1 MKSNNLFTTGANMQ
15 PGEGPE
21 AYHWI
26 TLRAGTN
33 SAGTT
38 TFNGSAG
45 ARTFGGRMASHVIA
59 QEIMT

>member
-1 MKSNNLFTTGANMQ
+1 MQ

-21 AYHWI
+21 ACHWI

-45 ARTFGGRMASHVIA
+45 ARTFGGRMGSQIVCE
-59 QEIMT
+59 EIMT

>member
-1 MKSNNLFTTGANMQ
+1 MQ

-45 ARTFGGRMASHVIA
+45 ARTLGGRMASHVIA